1 MVHQRTELQVRLQ
14 PDETVGLDWS
24 LRKARFADM
33 CSVRLLH
40 YQRQSAKDSPAPQYS
55 SLPYLRVPSIL
66 QKYPVPELE
75 LELELA
81 VGLVE

>member
-1 MVHQRTELQVRLQ
+1 MLQVHLQ

-40 YQRQSAKDSPAPQYS
+40 YQRWSAEDSPAPRCS
-55 SLPYLRVPSIL
+55 SLPYLREPSIL
-66 QKYPVPELE
+66 QKYPVPV